1 MEFALVML
9 ALNVVFNLVV
19 WPPFL
24 RRVKA
29 DPRARDEHGN
39 ATRFLTV
46 HFVLIGIAFLLAL
59 VSAAAFVV
67 ALMRGA

>member
-1 MEFALVML
+1 MEFAPVML

-29 DPRARDEHGN
+29 DPRARDEHGKT
-39 ATRFLTV
+39 TRYLTV
-46 HFVLIGIAFLLAL
+46 HYVLISVAFLLAV
-59 VSAAAFVV
+59 VSAAALIG
-67 ALMRGA
+67 ALMSGA

>member
-9 ALNVVFNLVV
+9 ALNVVFNFVV

-29 DPRARDEHGN
+29 DPRARDEHGK

-46 HFVLIGIAFLLAL
+46 HYALISVAFLLAV
-59 VSAAAFVV
+59 VSAASIVV
-67 ALMRGA
+67 VLTAV

>member
-1 MEFALVML
+1 MML

-46 HFVLIGIAFLLAL
+46 HYVLIGAAFMLAV
-59 VSAAAFVV
+59 VSAAAIVV
-67 ALMRGA
+67 ALTTG

>member
-1 MEFALVML
+1 MGFALVML
-9 ALNVVFNLVV
+9 ALNVVFNIVV

-29 DPRARDEHGN
+29 DPRARDEQGN

-46 HFVLIGIAFLLAL
+46 HYILIGTAFLLAL
-59 VSAAAFVV
+59 VSAASLVV
-67 ALMRGA
+67 ALITS